1 MSGDESKTSKLHV
14 YWASIL
20 QVDIAEVSDEF
31 QSYAALPSERS
42 GERLR
47 LPLKEGEI
55 TLVQP
60 DPRLEEFG
68 WRIVASD
75 QSMVMAGKKGLLNSH
90 NIYKKGLLN
99 SHNIYKKGLLNSH
112 NI

>member
-1 MSGDESKTSKLHV
+1 M
-14 YWASIL
+14 

-42 GERLR
+42 EERLR

-68 WRIVASD
+68 WRIVARD
-75 QSMVMAGKKGLLNSH
+75 QSMIMAGKKGLLNSH
-90 NIYKKGLLN
+90 NVYNKGLLN
-99 SHNIYKKGLLNSH
+99 SHNIYNKGLLNLH
-112 NI
+112 NIYNLFIQHT